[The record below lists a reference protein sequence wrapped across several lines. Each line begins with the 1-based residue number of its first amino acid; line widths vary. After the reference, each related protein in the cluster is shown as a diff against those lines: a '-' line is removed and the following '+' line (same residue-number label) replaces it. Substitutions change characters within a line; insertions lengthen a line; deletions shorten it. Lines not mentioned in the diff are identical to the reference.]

1 MLCVTFLSCSFYYA
15 NRFRVKAR
23 CFKEMLD
30 EYSGKYSKEEFG
42 ISNRLTHLS
51 NAARLLLSNNIRQEV
66 HGY

>member
-1 MLCVTFLSCSFYYA
+1 
-15 NRFRVKAR
+15 
-23 CFKEMLD
+23 MLD